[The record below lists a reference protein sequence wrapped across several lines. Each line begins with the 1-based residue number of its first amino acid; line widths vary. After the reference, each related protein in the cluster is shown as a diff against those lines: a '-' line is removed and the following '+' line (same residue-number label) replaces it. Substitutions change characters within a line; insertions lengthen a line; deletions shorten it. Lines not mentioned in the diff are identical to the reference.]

1 MEFHEWLNSVIK
13 SGNLCDAY
21 KDKALDAKSKLALVR
36 LCLDSNGASYLC
48 EMQAKGYPLSYETI
62 CSKFRSYINSRYIA
76 EFKNEK
82 GNGYTSCIY
91 CCFSDSSD
99 INIETTITT
108 ILGCKSDI
116 WVRENDFVRIYAD
129 SNCDLAIHCPKTS
142 RCIVEYWDGA
152 NIRLLDCYDLKGLG
166 NVELIK
172 H

>member
-13 SGNLCDAY
+13 SGNLCDMY

-36 LCLDSNGASYLC
+36 LCLDSNGSSYLC

-62 CSKFRSYINSRYIA
+62 CSKFRSYINARYIA

-99 INIETTITT
+99 INIKTTLTT
-108 ILGCKSDI
+108 ILGCKADV
-116 WVRENDFVRIYAD
+116 WVGANDFAKIYAD
-129 SNCDLAIHCPKTS
+129 KNCELMIHCHETS
-142 RCIVEYWDGA
+142 RCIVEYWKGA
-152 NIRLLDCYDLKGLG
+152 KVDVDEHLCGK
-166 NVELIK
+166 VELIE

>member
-13 SGNLCDAY
+13 SGNLCDVY

-62 CSKFRSYINSRYIA
+62 CNKFRSYINSRYVA
-76 EFKNEK
+76 EFKNER
-82 GNGYTSCIY
+82 GSFYNSSIY
-91 CCFSDSSD
+91 CCFDESD
-99 INIETTITT
+99 IEINTTLTT
-108 ILGCKSDI
+108 ILGCTCDVWIEK
-116 WVRENDFVRIYAD
+116 NDFVKIYAD
-129 SNCDLAIHCPKTS
+129 KNCKLMIHCHETS

-152 NIRLLDCYDLKGLG
+152 IIEIDEQLGG

>member
-1 MEFHEWLNSVIK
+1 MNFTTWLHKVVE

-21 KDKALDAKSKLALVR
+21 KDKALEAKSKLALVK

-48 EMQAKGYPLSYETI
+48 EMQAKGFALPYETI
-62 CSKFRSYINSRYIA
+62 NNTFRSYINGRYIA
-76 EFKNEK
+76 EFKNDK

-91 CCFSDSSD
+91 CCFSDSTD
-99 INIETTITT
+99 IHIETTITT
-108 ILGCKSDI
+108 ILGCKSDV
-116 WVRENDFVRIYAD
+116 WVGENDFVRIYAD

-152 NIRLLDCYDLKGLG
+152 KIVNIDERFGG